1 MKGIIDRFEGN
12 FAVIELEDK
21 SLLNIEIQKLPP
33 KSKEGDMF
41 FIHNHIIQFDESGTI
56 ERKKRIQKLSKNL
69 WVNEKNPS

>member
-41 FIHNHIIQFDESGTI
+41 FIHNHIIQFDE
-56 ERKKRIQKLSKNL
+56 
-69 WVNEKNPS
+69 